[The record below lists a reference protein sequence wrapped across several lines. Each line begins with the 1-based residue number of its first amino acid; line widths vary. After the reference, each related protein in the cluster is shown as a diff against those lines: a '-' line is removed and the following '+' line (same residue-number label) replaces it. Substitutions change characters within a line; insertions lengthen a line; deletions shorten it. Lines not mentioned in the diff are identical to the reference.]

1 MPGQP
6 PLSGL
11 PDPGL
16 LLSGGYLRPCRRIF
30 FACLRSLRQVVL
42 SPAPPASRQAAFDA
56 AVAVLEADGG
66 VAAPTDSRQLDGR
79 WRLLFTTRP
88 GTASPIQRTFTA
100 VDSFKS
106 ELDLCWAGGLEG
118 QGPG

>member
-1 MPGQP
+1 MWLACPAFRLADDAMMRCLSIALPVCIPGTP
-6 PLSGL
+6 IPAIAS
-11 PDPGL
+11 
-16 LLSGGYLRPCRRIF
+16 YL
-30 FACLRSLRQVVL
+30 
-42 SPAPPASRQAAFDA
+42 QAAFDA

-66 VAAPTDSRQLDGR
+66 VAAPTDSPQLDGR

-106 ELDLCWAGGLEG
+106 EISSTRSRGAGCSMRV
-118 QGPG
+118 PGGSR